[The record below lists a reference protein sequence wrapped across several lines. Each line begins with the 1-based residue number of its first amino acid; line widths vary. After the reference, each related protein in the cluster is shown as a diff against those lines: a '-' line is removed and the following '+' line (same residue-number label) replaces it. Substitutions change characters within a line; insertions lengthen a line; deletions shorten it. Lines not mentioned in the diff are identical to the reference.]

1 MDDPPS
7 LPLADSSD
15 CSFAAYSSGS
25 ELSSPPASPQTPP
38 GFYPSPP
45 PTQEDEQQ
53 QQERARTGRQD
64 EPPKKKRR
72 VGPAPR
78 STQQLDLTDSAKLP
92 YTDQL
97 AQIDLLV
104 KTLRTHRKIVVI
116 AGAGIST
123 SAGIPDFRSSSG
135 LFKSVQKKHN
145 LKASGKLLFD
155 AAVYRDDS
163 LTASFH
169 EMVRTLSKE
178 AADSTPTA
186 FHHMLARIAQDNR
199 LSRLYTQNID
209 CIESSMPPLATQV
222 PLAPKAPWP
231 RCIQL
236 HGSLKMMVC
245 QKCRHLSE
253 FDGTLFEGPDAPA
266 CPACT
271 ETDDLRT
278 TTGQRSHGVGKMRP
292 RIVLYNEHNP
302 DEEAIASVMNT
313 DIRSRPDAVIVVGTS
328 LKIPGVR
335 RLVKSLCKVVRSRR
349 NGVAMWINN
358 EPPVGKEF
366 EDCWDLIVKGNCE
379 EVARLASLKKWNDDS
394 PDVFEQCDASEV
406 ERLKQQGQVSVV
418 VNTPKKKVK
427 TCDTGFLT
435 PTSNNDESGAELPHK
450 RSKITLAN
458 PASKGKSLTEMLV
471 ASKTNDKKKPSAKPK
486 AAAKPTAKTTKKPR
500 ATKAQSSKITEFSKV
515 TKGPK
520 IADSNKQA
528 KSDMDNISKA
538 IKVLPAWEARSNQ
551 PPMFP
556 RLVGPL
562 SKDSQLY
569 QNGPENNISPEQT
582 AKA

>member
-1 MDDPPS
+1 
-7 LPLADSSD
+7 
-15 CSFAAYSSGS
+15 
-25 ELSSPPASPQTPP
+25 
-38 GFYPSPP
+38 
-45 PTQEDEQQ
+45 
-53 QQERARTGRQD
+53 
-64 EPPKKKRR
+64 
-72 VGPAPR
+72 
-78 STQQLDLTDSAKLP
+78 
-92 YTDQL
+92 
-97 AQIDLLV
+97 
-104 KTLRTHRKIVVI
+104 
-116 AGAGIST
+116 
-123 SAGIPDFRSSSG
+123 
-135 LFKSVQKKHN
+135 VQKKHN
-145 LKASGKLLFD
+145 LKASGKQLFD

-178 AADSTPTA
+178 AAESTPTA

-222 PLAPKAPWP
+222 PLGPKAPWP

-236 HGSLKMMVC
+236 HGSLQKMVC

-253 FDGTLFEGPDAPA
+253 FDGSLFEGPDAPA

-278 TTGQRSHGVGKMRP
+278 TTGQRSHGVGKLRP

-302 DEEAIASVMNT
+302 DEEAIASVMNS

-379 EVARLASLKKWNDDS
+379 EVARLAALKKWNDDT
-394 PDVFEQCDASEV
+394 PDTFEECDAAEI
-406 ERLKQQGQVSVV
+406 ERLKQHGQISVV
-418 VNTPKKKVK
+418 VETPKKKVK
-427 TCDTGFLT
+427 TINTGFLT
-435 PTSNNDESGAELPHK
+435 PTSNNDESGAELAHK
-450 RSKITLAN
+450 KPTNAVTN
-458 PASKGKSLTEMLV
+458 PASKGKSLNEMLA
-471 ASKTNDKKKPSAKPK
+471 ASKTNNKKKPANTKNASKNTFKNASKK
-486 AAAKPTAKTTKKPR
+486 AR
-500 ATKAQSSKITEFSKV
+500 ATKPQTSKITEFSKV

-520 IADSNKQA
+520 ASGLGKQVKSELSDISNA
-528 KSDMDNISKA
+528 M
-538 IKVLPAWEARSNQ
+538 KVLPEYGAQLN
-551 PPMFP
+551 PTLMFP
-556 RLVGPL
+556 KLVGETYDAVA
-562 SKDSQLY
+562 KGNQVY
-569 QNGPENNISPEQT
+569 QDGHENTISPEQT
-582 AKA
+582 AQGVA